1 MSKKLE
7 QHEFQTEAKQL
18 LHLMIHSLYSHKEIF
33 LRELISNASD
43 ACDKL
48 RYEALTDNSLYEDD
62 GDLRIRIKADKDAR
76 TLTVS
81 DNGIGMNHDEVVENL
96 GTIASSGTKK
106 FVETLSGDESKDSN
120 LIGQFGVGFY
130 ASFMVAD
137 EVTVKTRRAG
147 DDKSKGVIWK
157 SSGEGSFTI
166 EQAEVEKRGT
176 EVTLHL
182 RESEDEYL
190 DEWRL
195 RTIIRKYSDN
205 ISIPIELW
213 VEEKEEPGEDPDK
226 TEKKEAHWEQVNEGT
241 AIWARPKKDI
251 KPEEYNEFYKTLSY
265 DFEDPLAVIHNRVEG
280 NLEYTSLLYIPAHAP
295 FDLWDREKRNGVKLY
310 VRRVFISDEVD
321 GLMPAWLRFIKG
333 VVDTNDLPLNV
344 SREILQHNTKIDKIR
359 AGSVKKI
366 LSELKKIAKNDP
378 EKYQKFWD
386 EFGKVLK
393 EGIIEDADNRETL
406 AELARFASTKGDG
419 AKQTVSLD
427 DYIERAADK
436 QENIYYITAPN
447 YEAAANSPHLEVFKK
462 NDVEVLL
469 LTDQIDEWVVQHLT
483 EYKGKKLVSVV
494 KGELED
500 ALIKKESK
508 EQKKKAKA
516 LEKDFGD
523 ILEKVKEAL
532 GDKVKD
538 VRLSKRLTESPAC
551 LVADIHD
558 MTQNMERLLK
568 EAGQQTFG
576 SKPILELNPD
586 NPIVKS
592 LKSAGDK
599 LKDWAHVLLDQAT
612 LAEGGKLD
620 EPVAFVKRINELLAG
635 SLHGGE
641 SATEPRKP
649 EKAPAATKKPAAT
662 KAKAKKKADKDSAE
676 K

>member
-48 RYEALTDNSLYEDD
+48 RYEALTNNELYEND
-62 GDLRIRIKADKDAR
+62 GDLKIQIKTDKKAR
-76 TLTVS
+76 TLTIC
-81 DNGIGMNHDEVVENL
+81 DNGIGMNHDEVIENL

-106 FVETLSGDESKDSN
+106 FVESLSGDETKDSN

-130 ASFMVAD
+130 SAFMVAD
-137 EVTVKTRRAG
+137 EVSVTTRRAG
-147 DDKSKGVIWK
+147 DDKDNGVTWK
-157 SSGEGSFTI
+157 SSGEGSFSI
-166 EQAEVEKRGT
+166 EKTKVEKRGT

-182 RESEDEYL
+182 RKDEDEYL

-195 RTIIRKYSDN
+195 RTVIRKYSDN

-213 VEEKEEPGEDPDK
+213 VEGD
-226 TEKKEAHWEQVNEGT
+226 KEAEDEDKKQDHWDQVNEGT
-241 AIWARPKKDI
+241 AIWARPKNEI
-251 KPEEYNEFYKTLSY
+251 SAEEYNEFYKTLSY
-265 DFEDPLAVIHNRVEG
+265 DFEDPMAVIHNRVEG
-280 NLEYTSLLYIPAHAP
+280 NLEYTSLLYIPAHAS

-321 GLMPAWLRFIKG
+321 ALMPPFLRFVKG
-333 VVDTNDLPLNV
+333 VVDTSDLPLNV
-344 SREILQHNTKIDKIR
+344 SREILQQNSKIDKIR

-366 LSELKKIAKNDP
+366 LSELKKTAKNDP

-393 EGIIEDADNRETL
+393 EGVIEDADNRKSL

-419 AKQTVSLD
+419 GKQVVSLD
-427 DYIERAADK
+427 DYIERAKDK
-436 QENIYYITAPN
+436 QENIYYITAQS
-447 YEAAANSPHLEVFKK
+447 YDAAANSPHLEVFKK
-462 NDVEVLL
+462 NNVEVLL

-483 EYKGKKLVSVV
+483 EYEGKKLVSIA

-500 ALIKKESK
+500 ALIGEESK
-508 EQKKKAKA
+508 EEKKKSKD

-523 ILEKVKEAL
+523 VLEKIKEAL
-532 GDKVKD
+532 GDKVKE

-551 LVADIHD
+551 LVADLHD
-558 MTQNMERLLK
+558 MTQNMERMLK

-586 NPIVKS
+586 NPIIKS
-592 LKSAGDK
+592 LRHAGDK
-599 LKDWAHVLLDQAT
+599 IEDWAHVLLDQAT
-612 LAEGGKLD
+612 LSEGGKLE
-620 EPVAFVKRINELLAG
+620 EPVAFVKRVNQLLSE
-635 SLHGGE
+635 SLHMGHDKG
-641 SATEPRKP
+641 TEPGGSEP
-649 EKAPAATKKPAAT
+649 EKKT
-662 KAKAKKKADKDSAE
+662 KKKAGK